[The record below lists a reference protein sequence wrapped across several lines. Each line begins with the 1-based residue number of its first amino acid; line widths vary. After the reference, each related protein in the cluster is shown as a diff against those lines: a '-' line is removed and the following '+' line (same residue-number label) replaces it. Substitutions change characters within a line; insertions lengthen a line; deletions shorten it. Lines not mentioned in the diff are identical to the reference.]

1 MANPTLAE
9 LLNFQKAVETASAPE
24 ATAAAKPSQNEMIA
38 QAILGLAPILA
49 GAALG
54 GARGGAIG
62 AEAGL
67 TGLKTLEA
75 QKERSKEAAKKEKEA
90 KTASIKLAIDLAKE
104 QRAEEAAQRAAGRET
119 EKLGIEKRKLELE
132 EKKVLSDVGASEK
145 QLKKLPVDS
154 QLLVDKLG
162 KDSASKVAIANE
174 ISQTVALFDDPKVS
188 DDQKIKSGQ
197 ALLKVL
203 NSTQG
208 ADAVGVEEARRLGN
222 LLEFQ
227 VFNFTQPGPVFGRD
241 LTAFRNQAANTVNRL
256 SGAVD
261 ANKISIQ
268 KAMSGE
274 AVSIPRIEMAPSEPS
289 VVSKMLPSGL
299 SGKDAVAAPM
309 TERQKRIMEL
319 RNQLGK

>member
-9 LLNFQKAVETASAPE
+9 LLNFQKAVETVSAPE

-75 QKERSKEAAKKEKEA
+75 QKEKAKEAAKKDAEA
-90 KTASIKLAIDLAKE
+90 KLTQIKTALELSKE

-145 QLKKLPVDS
+145 QLKKLPVDN

-174 ISQTVALFDDPKVS
+174 IAQTVALFDDPKVS

-208 ADAVGVEEARRLGN
+208 SDAVGVEEARRLGS

-241 LTAFRNQAANTVNRL
+241 LKEFRNQAANTVNRL

-289 VVSKMLPSGL
+289 IVSKMLPSGL